1 MLEYLHAFNQGLINV
16 LPWFT
21 PHGTETF
28 IYMMIGMLVGFAVG
42 ILPGLGGATTLALML
57 PFIYNMDPT
66 TAFAFLL
73 GSNAVTATTGDV
85 TSVLFGVPGEGIC
98 AATIVD
104 GHPMAKNGE
113 AGRALGAAL
122 MSSLVGAVFGA
133 FILALAIPI
142 VSPLVLSVGSAEFFM
157 LAVLGVTFVASLSGE
172 NIPKG
177 LIAGGLGL
185 VLAMVGLDPIESVP
199 RFTLEGILGENN
211 ALFLWDG
218 VSLVAV
224 TVGLFAIPEIIDLAV
239 QGTSIAGTDKP
250 AKLGGV
256 MEGIKDTFRHWKL
269 VLRCSAIGS
278 YIGLIPGMGGGPAQ
292 WLAYAHAVQTS
303 PDKERFGKGDV
314 RGVLG
319 PGAANNSK
327 EGGAL
332 IPTLAFGVPGSV
344 SMAIL
349 LGAFII
355 QGIVPG
361 PDLLNPAKHLTLTF
375 SMVWII
381 VITNVITVLICLMF
395 LNQLAKVTYVKGT
408 YLIPLLLLLVYLGG
422 FAVKN
427 SFGDMMLVPL
437 FGALGWFM
445 VKFDWQRPPL
455 LLGLVLGGIAEN
467 NLFIASRIYGYSW
480 LWHPG
485 VLVIIAI
492 ILVGTLYPYVQ
503 ARLRRARENADQ
515 LKTPD
520 KIATMV
526 KTLPVPPGNRI
537 ARAGFAL
544 FIVGILGYVVWES
557 KFGFGAW
564 EPRAALFPWV
574 VGLPCFMLAL
584 FILLQEAM
592 RSTKEV
598 KVEPFAVESAPEVEF
613 MVERQRTISITA
625 WIAGFF
631 VAIWILGFVPASAI
645 ATFLYLKLGAR
656 ENWGMTMAITVGC
669 WLFFFGMFDYA
680 LQMPFPK
687 GELFEWFPSLNIA
700 SSLRALIIG

>member
-1 MLEYLHAFNQGLINV
+1 MLEYFHAFNQGLINV
-16 LPWFT
+16 LPYFT
-21 PHGTETF
+21 PHGSETF
-28 IYMMIGMLVGFAVG
+28 LYMMIGMGIGFVVG

-57 PFIYNMDPT
+57 PFIYNMEPT

-133 FILALAIPI
+133 LILALAIPI
-142 VSPLVLSVGSAEFFM
+142 VSPLVLSIGSAEFFM

-172 NIPKG
+172 NVPKG

-185 VLAMVGLDPIESVP
+185 ALAMVGLDPIESVP
-199 RFTLEGILGENN
+199 RFTLEELLGEDN

-239 QGTSIAGTDKP
+239 QGTSIAGTTQP
-250 AKLGGV
+250 GKLGGV
-256 MEGIKDTFRHWKL
+256 MEGIKDAFRHWKL
-269 VLRCSAIGS
+269 VLCCSTIGA

-292 WLAYAHAVQTS
+292 WLAYAHAVQSS
-303 PDKERFGKGDV
+303 PNKERFGKGAV
-314 RGVLG
+314 EGVLG

-327 EGGAL
+327 EGGSL

-375 SMVWII
+375 SFVWII
-381 VITNVITVLICLMF
+381 VITNIVTVLICLMF
-395 LNQLAKVTYVKGT
+395 LNQLAKITFVKGT
-408 YLIPLLLLLVYLGG
+408 YLIPPILFLVYLGG

-427 SFGDMMLVPL
+427 SFGDMLLVL
-437 FGALGWFM
+437 IFGAVGWFM

-455 LLGLVLGGIAEN
+455 LLGLVLGPIAEN

-480 LWHPG
+480 MWHPG
-485 VLVIIAI
+485 VLVIAAI
-492 ILVGTLYPYVQ
+492 IAVGTLYPYVQ
-503 ARLRRARENADQ
+503 ARLRRSRQSAEQSTSD
-515 LKTPD
+515 LMTPV
-520 KIATMV
+520 V
-526 KTLPVPPGNRI
+526 KSVPVPAGTRI
-537 ARAGFAL
+537 AHAVFAL
-544 FIVGILGYVVWES
+544 FIVGILGYVVYQA

-574 VGLPCFMLAL
+574 IGLPSFILAL
-584 FILLQEAM
+584 FVLVQETM

-598 KVEPFAVESAPEVEF
+598 KVEQFSYEKEPEIDPLI
-613 MVERQRTISITA
+613 ERNRTISITA
-625 WIAGFF
+625 WIVGFF
-631 VAIWILGFVPASAI
+631 LAIWMIGFVPASAI
-645 ATFLYLKLGAR
+645 ATFLYLKFGAR
-656 ENWGMTMAITVGC
+656 ENWGMTLAITAGC
-669 WLFFFGMFDYA
+669 WLFFFGVFDYA
-680 LQMPFPK
+680 LQLPFPE
-687 GELFEWFPSLNIA
+687 GALFDWLPVSVANFQSVIL
-700 SSLRALIIG
+700 G

>member
-1 MLEYLHAFNQGLINV
+1 MLEYLTAFNDGLFRV
-16 LPWFT
+16 LPLSAQ
-21 PHGTETF
+21 GTESF
-28 IYMMIGMLVGFAVG
+28 LMMMMGMAIGFVVG

-133 FILALAIPI
+133 FMLALAIPI

-157 LAVLGVTFVASLSGE
+157 LAVLGITFVASLSGE

-199 RFTLEGILGENN
+199 RFTLEGIWGEDN

-218 VSLVAV
+218 VSLISV

-239 QGTSIAGTDKP
+239 QGTSIAGDSKP
-250 AKLGGV
+250 GKLGGV
-256 MEGIKDTFRHWKL
+256 MEGVKDTFRHWKL
-269 VLRCSAIGS
+269 VLRCSAIGA

-292 WLAYAHAVQTS
+292 WLAYAHAVQSS
-303 PDKERFGKGDV
+303 PDKERFGKGAV
-314 RGVLG
+314 EGVLG

-327 EGGAL
+327 EGGSL

-361 PDLLNPAKHLTLTF
+361 PDLLNPAKHLTLTMSF
-375 SMVWII
+375 VWII
-381 VITNVITVLICLMF
+381 VITNILTVAICFLF
-395 LNQLAKVTYVKGT
+395 LNQLAKVTFVKGT
-408 YLIPLLLLLVYLGG
+408 YLIPFLLFLIYLGG

-427 SFGDMMLVPL
+427 SFGDMFLVIL
-437 FGALGWFM
+437 FGALGWLM

-480 LWHPG
+480 MWHPG
-485 VLVIIAI
+485 VLVIVAI
-492 ILVGTLYPYVQ
+492 IVAGTLFPYLQ
-503 ARLRRARENADQ
+503 ARFRRSRASENQ
-515 LKTPD
+515 SNPEQKTAL
-520 KIATMV
+520 I
-526 KTLPVPPGNRI
+526 KTVAVPPVTRI
-537 ARAGFAL
+537 ARILFAFFL
-544 FIVGILGYVVWES
+544 VGILGYVVYEA

-564 EPRAALFPWV
+564 EPRAARFPWV
-574 VGLPCFMLAL
+574 VGLPSFLLAL
-584 FILLQEAM
+584 YILIQECL
-592 RSTKEV
+592 RSTREV
-598 KVEPFAVESAPEVEF
+598 KVAEYDLVLEPLVEPI
-613 MVERQRTISITA
+613 VERQRTIAISG
-625 WIAGFF
+625 WIVGFF
-631 VAIWILGFVPASAI
+631 VAIWLVGFVPASAI
-645 ATFLYLKLGAR
+645 ATFLYLKFGAR
-656 ENWGMTMAITVGC
+656 EQWLITVVLAVVC
-669 WLFFFGMFDYA
+669 WLFFYGVFDYA
-680 LQMPFPK
+680 LQLPFPK
-687 GELFEWFPSLNIA
+687 GVALEWLPA
-700 SSLRALIIG
+700 SVTDLRAALLG